1 LKKLIITAFSACF
14 LLLTACKGEAKS
26 VEWFKAH
33 PDELKSEYQK
43 CVKKYAAKPM
53 DDEHCQNA
61 SIALRQVQSSSD
73 SSKPVPKY
81 SY

>member
-1 LKKLIITAFSACF
+1 MKKLIITVVSASF
-14 LLLTACKGEAKS
+14 LLLTACKSEAKS

-33 PDELKSEYQK
+33 PDELKTEYQK

-53 DDEHCQNA
+53 DDENCQNA
-61 SIALRQVQSSSD
+61 SIAYRQLKSSSE
-73 SSKPVPKY
+73 SGKPVPKY

>member
-1 LKKLIITAFSACF
+1 MKKLIITAVSASF
-14 LLLTACKGEAKS
+14 LLLTACKSEAKS
-26 VEWFKAH
+26 VEWYKAH
-33 PDELKSEYQK
+33 PDELKTEYQK

-53 DDEHCQNA
+53 DDENCQNV
-61 SIALRQVQSSSD
+61 SIAYRQVQASAS